1 MNGFNATMHA
11 QRAPNRNV
19 FTRNPNVKLPDTVG
33 LYKNKEKNL
42 FDKFIFF

>member
-11 QRAPNRNV
+11 QRAQNHNV

-33 LYKNKEKNL
+33 LYKIKETIL
-42 FDKFIFF
+42 FEK